1 MNETPVVKEK
11 EFISTR
17 KAADMLGVA
26 VSTIQLWTDDGLL
39 NAWITKGGHRRI
51 SLNSVN
57 EQLLKQNLSES
68 PSAHII
74 QKNKKLTILIVEDDK
89 AQMDLYRQQ
98 FEIREL
104 DINLIEAQ
112 NGYEGLIKTG
122 QHQPAIIITDLMMS
136 DTNGFQMLSALKNT
150 VELKN
155 TLIVVISALSLD
167 EVNNKG
173 GLPDNVIFF
182 SKPVSFDSLENL
194 ILKQML
200 KRQH

>member
-1 MNETPVVKEK
+1 MNEVHIVKER
-11 EFISTR
+11 EFLSTR

-39 NAWITKGGHRRI
+39 NAWVTKGGHRRI
-51 SLNSVN
+51 SLDSVN
-57 EQLLKQNLSES
+57 EQLLKQNLPET
-68 PSAHII
+68 PSAHIA

-89 AQMDLYRQQ
+89 TQMDLYRQQ
-98 FEIREL
+98 FDAREL

-112 NGYEGLIKTG
+112 NGYEGLIKIG
-122 QHQPAIIITDLMMS
+122 QHQPTIIITDLMMA
-136 DTNGFQMLSALKNT
+136 DTNGFQMLSALKST
-150 VELKN
+150 AELKN

-167 EVNNKG
+167 EVNKKG
-173 GLPDNVIFF
+173 GLPDDVIFF

-200 KRQH
+200 KR

>member
-1 MNETPVVKEK
+1 MNEVHAVKDR
-11 EFISTR
+11 EFLSTR

-51 SLNSVN
+51 SLDSVN
-57 EQLLKQNLSES
+57 EQLLKQNLSQAPAANIS
-68 PSAHII
+68 K
-74 QKNKKLTILIVEDDK
+74 KNKKLTILIVEDDK
-89 AQMDLYRQQ
+89 TQMDLYRQQ
-98 FEIREL
+98 FEAREL

-122 QHQPAIIITDLMMS
+122 QHQPEIIITDLMMS
-136 DTNGFQMLSALKNT
+136 DTNGFQMLSALKGT

-167 EVNNKG
+167 EVNKKG
-173 GLPDNVIFF
+173 GLPDDVLFF

-200 KRQH
+200 KR

>member
-1 MNETPVVKEK
+1 MNEIPAVKDR

-39 NAWITKGGHRRI
+39 NAWVTKGGHRRI
-51 SLNSVN
+51 SLDSIN
-57 EQLLKQNLSES
+57 EQLLKQNLSKS
-68 PSAHII
+68 SSANSCK
-74 QKNKKLTILIVEDDK
+74 KNQKLTILIVEDDK
-89 AQMDLYRQQ
+89 TQMELYRQQ
-98 FEIREL
+98 FQAREL

-122 QHQPAIIITDLMMS
+122 QHQPAIIITDLMMA

-167 EVNNKG
+167 EVNHKG
-173 GLPDNVIFF
+173 GLPDDIIFF
-182 SKPVSFDSLENL
+182 SKPVSFDNLENL

-200 KRQH
+200 KR